1 MKKSLIVVASAM
13 LLMTSFAYTQAADDK
28 AEKVKPT
35 CPVSGKGIDKTK
47 IVSHNGGDV
56 YFCCANCPK
65 AFKANTD
72 KFAPKANHQLVLT
85 GQAKQ
90 KACPL
95 AGKPVN
101 ESKSVTVAGVKVGF
115 CCGGCV
121 AKASKVK
128 GDKQLALVFSDKAF
142 LKGYKVAKK

>member
-1 MKKSLIVVASAM
+1 MKKSLIAIASAM
-13 LLMTSFAYTQAADDK
+13 LLMTSFAYTQAEEAAAK
-28 AEKVKPT
+28 AKPT
-35 CPVSGKGIDKTK
+35 CPVSGKDIDKTK

-90 KACPL
+90 KACPF

-101 ESKSVTVAGVKVGF
+101 ESKTTKVAGVKVGF
-115 CCGGCV
+115 CCGNCL
-121 AKASKVK
+121 AKAKEAK

-142 LKGYKVAKK
+142 LKGFKVAKK

>member
-1 MKKSLIVVASAM
+1 MKKSLIAIASAM
-13 LLMTSFAYTQAADDK
+13 LLMTSYAYTQAEEK
-28 AEKVKPT
+28 SEKVKPT
-35 CPVSGKGIDKTK
+35 CPVSGKDIDKTR

-56 YFCCANCPK
+56 YFCCPNCPK

-90 KACPL
+90 KACPF

-101 ESKSVTVAGVKVGF
+101 ESKTTTVAGVEVGF
-115 CCGGCV
+115 CCGNCL
-121 AKASKVK
+121 AKANGAK
-128 GDKQLALVFSDKAF
+128 GDKQLAMVFADKAF
-142 LKGYKVAKK
+142 LKGYKVKKK

>member
-1 MKKSLIVVASAM
+1 MKKSLIAIASAM
-13 LLMTSFAYTQAADDK
+13 LLMTTVAATHADD
-28 AEKVKPT
+28 AAKVKPT
-35 CPVSGKGIDKTK
+35 CPVSGKDIDKTR

-56 YFCCANCPK
+56 FFCCPNCVK
-65 AFKANTD
+65 AFKANPA

-101 ESKSVTVAGVKVGF
+101 PSKSVRVAGVKVGF

-121 AKASKVK
+121 AKASKAK
-128 GDKQLALVFSDKAF
+128 GDAQLALVFSDKAF
-142 LKGYKVAKK
+142 KKGFKVAKN